1 MSGDPSALI
10 LNLAFSGI
18 CLARVGSS
26 STPPWRPSVHQ
37 LGSKRSDEA
46 SGKVSQQGTAQCLSL
61 KHFYMRVSCG
71 DLVFIRCHP
80 LSRKCSCVLQY
91 VRTNGLFP

>member
-10 LNLAFSGI
+10 LNLAFSGSY
-18 CLARVGSS
+18 LSRVGSS

-46 SGKVSQQGTAQCLSL
+46 SGKVSQPREGSILRQPSVIIGGGQNW
-61 KHFYMRVSCG
+61 
-71 DLVFIRCHP
+71 IR
-80 LSRKCSCVLQY
+80 LGLIYSGVL
-91 VRTNGLFP
+91 

>member
-10 LNLAFSGI
+10 PNLAFSGS

-46 SGKVSQQGTAQCLSL
+46 SGKVSQQETAHNEILHETLALDGGELLAFCSD
-61 KHFYMRVSCG
+61 C
-71 DLVFIRCHP
+71 P
-80 LSRKCSCVLQY
+80 LENRE
-91 VRTNGLFP
+91 

>member
-1 MSGDPSALI
+1 MSGDPFALI
-10 LNLAFSGI
+10 LKLAFSGS

-46 SGKVSQQGTAQCLSL
+46 SGKVSQQETAQGLT
-61 KHFYMRVSCG
+61 
-71 DLVFIRCHP
+71 
-80 LSRKCSCVLQY
+80 LQ
-91 VRTNGLFP
+91 